1 MKIMKKKQD
10 KAKQKQKW
18 LKKNSDLTFCMLYCI
33 FMAFVFKTWL
43 YLLYALST
51 TSQRDPQ
58 FHFDVILAHIF
69 IVVHDHIQA
78 PIFLWNTN

>member
-1 MKIMKKKQD
+1 MQ
-10 KAKQKQKW
+10 KQKQD
-18 LKKNSDLTFCMLYCI
+18 LKNSDLTFCTLYCI

-58 FHFDVILAHIF
+58 FHFNVILTHTF
-69 IVVHDHIQA
+69 IVVHYHIQSTY
-78 PIFLWNTN
+78 FLLKH